1 MLEQYFARGGNEQVV
16 FSRAQGSAFAKDVA
30 NDFNP
35 LHDIDAKRF
44 AVPGDLLFAVL
55 LNSMGLYQNLSLTF
69 KAMVTEDVPL
79 TFPTS
84 APGVVADGNDKV
96 YVEVDADGARQPYGA
111 GVEQLIRAYVAY
123 SGTAF
128 PHVLVPLME
137 QANAMINPA
146 RPMVM
151 YESMQIHLD
160 TVDLTA
166 PSLVTNV
173 EKTTIATNGK
183 RGEVVLAFDI
193 VDAGNVVGSGE
204 KHMLLSGLRDF
215 NAAEMDAVV
224 ASYAQWKADY
234 QGSNI

>member
-1 MLEQYFARGGNEQVV
+1 MLEQYFARSGKEQVL

-35 LHDIDAKRF
+35 LHDVEAKRF

-79 TFPTS
+79 TFPVS
-84 APGVVADGNDKV
+84 APGVVEDGNGKV
-96 YVEVDADGARQPYGA
+96 YVEVDAGGARQAYDG

-160 TVDLTA
+160 TVNLTA
-166 PSLVTNV
+166 PSLVTN
-173 EKTTIATNGK
+173 EDKTTIATNGK

-193 VDAGNVVGSGE
+193 VDAGSVVGSGE
-204 KHMLLSGLRDF
+204 
-215 NAAEMDAVV
+215 
-224 ASYAQWKADY
+224 
-234 QGSNI
+234 

>member
-1 MLEQYFARGGNEQVV
+1 MLDQYYSRHDNNQVV
-16 FSRAQGSAFAKDVA
+16 FTRANGSAFAKDVA

-55 LNSMGLYQNLSLTF
+55 LQSMGLYQNLGLTF
-69 KAMVTEDVPL
+69 KAMVTEDVAL
-79 TFPTS
+79 TFPS
-84 APGVVADGNDKV
+84 VAPGVVADSEGKV
-96 YVEVDADGARQPYGA
+96 FVEVTGDGDRQAYNN

-128 PHVLVPLME
+128 PHVLVPLMK

-151 YESMQIHLD
+151 YESMQISLD
-160 TVDLTA
+160 SVALVA
-166 PSLVTNV
+166 PTLVTNTG
-173 EKTTIATNGK
+173 KTTISTNGK

-193 VDAGNVVGSGE
+193 VDGGNVVGCGE

-215 NAAEMDAVV
+215 DEAEMNTVV
-224 ASYAQWKADY
+224 ASYEQWKADY
-234 QGSNI
+234 QG

>member
-1 MLEQYFARGGNEQVV
+1 MLEQYFAMDSHQQVV

-35 LHDIDAKRF
+35 LHDVDAKRF

-55 LNSMGLYQNLSLTF
+55 LHSMGLYQNLSLSF
-69 KAMVTEDVPL
+69 KAMVTEDVSL
-79 TFPTS
+79 AFPTT
-84 APGVVADGNDKV
+84 APGVVADSSGKV
-96 YVEVDADGARQPYGA
+96 YVEVDADGKQQDYNA

-123 SGTAF
+123 SGRAF

-137 QANAMINPA
+137 RANAMINPA

-160 TVDLTA
+160 TVALTD
-166 PSLVTNV
+166 PSLVTNA
-173 EKTTIATNGK
+173 EKTAIATNGK

-193 VDAGNVVGSGE
+193 VDGGEVVGSGE

-215 NAAEMDAVV
+215 DAAEMDAVV

-234 QGSNI
+234 QGSNL